1 MMDSIPVT
9 VRTERGDTGGA
20 NSRTP
25 TPDGF
30 PFAPPELDTPRSHA
44 SNGKPEER
52 AIPVGDD
59 RDEILR
65 WALDRSRAGRGVA
78 LATVVETWGSAPR
91 LAGSQMAIDCDG
103 DFVGSVSGGCV
114 EATVLTEAADVI
126 AGGQASVLDFGVSA
140 ARAWTAGL
148 ACGGRIRILVEPFGR
163 LVPGRDGSLG
173 PASPSDLDVVERLL
187 EARTQRRAV
196 VHATSLDGGSHR
208 LIHSGDSD
216 PLASEA
222 EAALATDH
230 ACLVETHAGP
240 VLLNPFSPALRLLV
254 VGAVHIAEPL
264 VRLAALLGFAVT
276 VIDPREA
283 FLRPDRFRGAELIGA
298 WPEEAFAV
306 IGIDARTAVVA
317 LTHDPKIDDIALAV
331 ASVSPAFYVGAL
343 GSHRS
348 HSGRLERL
356 AAAGIHGPALDRI
369 DGPIGLTIGAEGPAE
384 IAVAIAAG
392 IVESLRGGRP

>member
-1 MMDSIPVT
+1 MMDSIPGT

-20 NSRTP
+20 HSRAP
-25 TPDGF
+25 TPEGF
-30 PFAPPELDTPRSHA
+30 PFVRLVPDTPPSRA
-44 SNGKPEER
+44 SNATPEEH

-65 WALDRSRAGRGVA
+65 WALDRSRAGGGVA
-78 LATVVETWGSAPR
+78 LATVIETWGSAPR
-91 LAGSQMAIDCDG
+91 RAGSQMAIDRDG

-114 EATVLTEAADVI
+114 EASVLTEAADVI
-126 AGGQASVLDFGVSA
+126 ADGHASVLDFGVSA
-140 ARAWTAGL
+140 ARAWTVGL

-163 LVPGRDGSLG
+163 QVQGRGGSLE
-173 PASPSDLDVVERLL
+173 PASPSDLDVVDQLL

-196 VHATSLDGGSHR
+196 VHVTSLDGRRHR
-208 LIHSGDSD
+208 LVHSGGSD
-216 PLASEA
+216 PLASEV
-222 EAALATDH
+222 EAALADDR
-230 ACLVETHAGP
+230 ACLVETREGP

-264 VRLAALLGFAVT
+264 VRLAALLGFTVT

-298 WPEEAFAV
+298 WPDEAFAV
-306 IGIDARTAVVA
+306 IGLDARTAVVA
-317 LTHDPKIDDIALAV
+317 LTHDPKIDDVALAA

-356 AAAGIHGPALDRI
+356 AAAGIHGAALDRI
-369 DGPIGLTIGAEGPAE
+369 DGPIGLAIGAEGPAE

-392 IVESLRGGRP
+392 IVVSLRGGRP